1 MNLASP
7 LAGGSLPRLFGSVK
21 VGERGQVVIPQ
32 EARTQMGLHAGDKL
46 LALGGIPGM
55 QGVIFVKSES
65 FGRFLAEI
73 AQKMSAI
80 EKLMKAASAEAGAEA
95 DAGAGKAVEARKGA
109 AKRSKRSGA

>member
-1 MNLASP
+1 MNLPAP
-7 LAGGSLPRLFGSVK
+7 LAGGSLPQLFGSVK

-32 EARTQMGLHAGDKL
+32 EAREQMGLHAGDKL

-55 QGVIFVKSES
+55 QGVVFVKSES

-73 AQKMSAI
+73 AQKMSAR

-95 DAGAGKAVEARKGA
+95 ATGAGAPAGARGGA
-109 AKRSKRSGA
+109 ARRTKRSTV